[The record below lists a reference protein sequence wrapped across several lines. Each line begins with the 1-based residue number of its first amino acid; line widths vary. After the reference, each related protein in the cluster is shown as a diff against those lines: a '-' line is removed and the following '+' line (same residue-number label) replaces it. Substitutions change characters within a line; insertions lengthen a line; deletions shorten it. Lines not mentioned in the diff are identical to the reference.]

1 MISSK
6 NSWIQLQIKS
16 LLVIMNRMKHGIQN
30 LGIFQQ
36 VMKNAEQMYV
46 GCIYVHIQKF
56 IVYLELKIILLKKC
70 YG

>member
-6 NSWIQLQIKS
+6 NSWIQLQMKS

-30 LGIFQQ
+30 LGIFLQ

>member
-6 NSWIQLQIKS
+6 NSWIQLQMKS